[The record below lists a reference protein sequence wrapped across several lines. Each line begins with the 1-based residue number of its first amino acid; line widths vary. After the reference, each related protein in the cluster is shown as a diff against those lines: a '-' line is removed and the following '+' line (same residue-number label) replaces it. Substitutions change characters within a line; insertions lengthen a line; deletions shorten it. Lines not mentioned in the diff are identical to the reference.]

1 MALRGSV
8 DPDAL
13 PSPMIVPEI
22 LLVQSRHRAG
32 SLASILKV
40 LGDAGLVVENI
51 SAVNREQDMTV
62 WEITVEID
70 ENDSRSVYEA
80 INALP
85 NARILGTS
93 DRVFNRHRGGKI
105 ETRSRVTINT
115 HQILRDIYTPG
126 VARVCLA
133 IERDPRLVWDYTAR
147 ANTVAIVT
155 NATAVLGLG
164 RLRPESSL
172 PVMEGKAALFA
183 TFAGIS
189 AVPVV
194 LAESYDEEALVTTV
208 LRLAPSFGA
217 IQLEDIA
224 APTCF
229 AVEEALRERLDIPLL
244 HDDQEGTAVVVLA
257 ALTTV
262 TRRLGRSLDRLRIGH
277 LGLGAAGFGI
287 ARLVRVAGARELFGA
302 DIDPRVCARFAA
314 LGGTVL
320 DLDALLERCDVVI
333 ATTGKK
339 DLIPPEKIRAGQIVF
354 ALSNPEPEITPHLA
368 LAHGAAVATDGRS
381 MNNLLA
387 FPGLFR
393 GILDLRARRFED
405 AHLLA
410 ASEALVAQTP
420 EQDITP
426 DPLDPKVHEAV
437 AAAVR
442 AVGAD
447 AGRGR

>member
-1 MALRGSV
+1 
-8 DPDAL
+8 
-13 PSPMIVPEI
+13 MIVPEI

-51 SAVNREQDMTV
+51 SAVSRDQDMTV

-70 ENDSRSVYEA
+70 ENESRAVYEA

-105 ETRSRVTINT
+105 ETRSRITINS
-115 HQILRDIYTPG
+115 HQVLRDIYTPG

-133 IERDPRLVWDYTAR
+133 IERNPALAAEYTAR
-147 ANTVAIVT
+147 ARTVAVVT

-164 RLRPESSL
+164 RLRPEASL

-183 TFAGIS
+183 TFAGLS
-189 AVPVV
+189 AVPIV
-194 LAESYDEEALVTTV
+194 LADCYAPEAVVETV

-224 APTCF
+224 APECF
-229 AVEEALRERLDIPLL
+229 AVEDALRARLSIPVL

-257 ALTTV
+257 ALTTA
-262 TRRLGRSLDRLRIGH
+262 TRRLGRPLATLKIGH
-277 LGLGAAGFGI
+277 LGLGAAGYGI
-287 ARLVRVAGARELFGA
+287 ARLVHVAGARALYGT

-320 DLDALLERCDVVI
+320 GLEDLLATCDVII

-339 DLIPPEKIRAGQIVF
+339 GLIPPERVRAGQILF
-354 ALSNPEPEITPHLA
+354 ALSNPEPEISPHAA
-368 LAHGAAVATDGRS
+368 LARGAALATDGRS

-393 GILDLRARRFED
+393 GILDLRAPAFAD

-410 ASEALVAQTP
+410 ASEALVAKTP
-420 EQDITP
+420 PNEITP
-426 DPLDPKVHEAV
+426 DPLDATVHEAV

-442 AVGAD
+442 AAGASP
-447 AGRGR
+447 AGPR

>member
-1 MALRGSV
+1 
-8 DPDAL
+8 
-13 PSPMIVPEI
+13 MIVPEI

-51 SAVNREQDMTV
+51 SAVSRDQDMTV

-70 ENDSRSVYEA
+70 EEDSRRVYEA

-105 ETRSRVTINT
+105 ETRSRITINS
-115 HQILRDIYTPG
+115 HQVLRDIYTPG

-133 IERDPRLVWDYTAR
+133 IEREPGLVWDYTAR
-147 ANTVAIVT
+147 GNTVAIVT

-164 RLRPESSL
+164 RLRPEASL

-183 TFAGIS
+183 TFAGVS

-194 LAESYDEEALVTTV
+194 LAEAYDEEAIVATV
-208 LRLAPSFGA
+208 ARLAPSFGA

-229 AVEEALRERLDIPLL
+229 AVEEALRARLEIPIL

-262 TRRLGRSLDRLRIGH
+262 TRRLGRPLEDLRIGH
-277 LGLGAAGFGI
+277 LGLGAAGYGI
-287 ARLVRVAGARELFGA
+287 ARLVKVAGARTLYGA
-302 DIDPRVCARFAA
+302 DIDARVCARFAA

-320 DLDALLERCDVVI
+320 GLEELLERADVVI
-333 ATTGKK
+333 ATTGRKG
-339 DLIPPEKIRAGQIVF
+339 LIPPERIRPGQIVF
-354 ALSNPEPEITPHLA
+354 ALSNPEPEITPHTA

-393 GILDLRARRFED
+393 GILDLRARRFDD

-410 ASEALVAQTP
+410 AARALTELTP
-420 EQDITP
+420 EKDITP

-442 AVGAD
+442 AVGVRN
-447 AGRGR
+447 AGGR

>member
-1 MALRGSV
+1 
-8 DPDAL
+8 
-13 PSPMIVPEI
+13 MIVPEI

-32 SLASILKV
+32 SLAAILKV

-51 SAVNREQDMTV
+51 SAVSRDQDLTV

-70 ENDSRSVYEA
+70 ENDSRRVYEA

-93 DRVFNRHRGGKI
+93 DRVFARHRGGKI
-105 ETRSRVTINT
+105 ETRSRITINS

-133 IERDPRLVWDYTAR
+133 IEREPSLVWDYTAR
-147 ANTVAIVT
+147 ANTVGIVT

-164 RLRPESSL
+164 RLRPEASL

-189 AVPVV
+189 AVPVI
-194 LAESYDEEALVTTV
+194 LADAYDAEAIVTTV
-208 LRLAPSFGA
+208 QRLAPSFGA
-217 IQLEDIA
+217 VQLEDIA

-229 AVEEALRERLDIPLL
+229 EVEEALRARLDIPVL

-262 TRRLGRSLDRLRIGH
+262 TRRLGRPLETLRIGH
-277 LGLGAAGFGI
+277 LGLGAAGYGI
-287 ARLVRVAGARELFGA
+287 ARLVHIAGARTLFGA

-314 LGGTVL
+314 LGGTIL
-320 DLDALLERCDVVI
+320 TLEELLERCDVVI

-339 DLIPPEKIRAGQIVF
+339 DLIPAERIRRGQIVF
-354 ALSNPEPEITPHLA
+354 ALSNPEPEITPHAA
-368 LAHGAAVATDGRS
+368 LVHGAAVATDGRS

-410 ASEALVAQTP
+410 AAQALVALTP
-420 EQDITP
+420 EKDITP

-437 AAAVR
+437 AEAVR
-442 AVGAD
+442 RVGAGD
-447 AGRGR
+447 DHAP

>member
-1 MALRGSV
+1 
-8 DPDAL
+8 
-13 PSPMIVPEI
+13 MIVPEI

-32 SLASILKV
+32 SLAAILKV

-51 SAVNREQDMTV
+51 SAVSRDQDLTV

-70 ENDSRSVYEA
+70 ENDSRRVYEA

-93 DRVFNRHRGGKI
+93 DRVFARHRGGKI
-105 ETRSRVTINT
+105 ETRSRITINS

-133 IERDPRLVWDYTAR
+133 IEREPSLVWDYTAR
-147 ANTVAIVT
+147 ANTVGIVT

-164 RLRPESSL
+164 RLRPEASL

-189 AVPVV
+189 AVPVI
-194 LAESYDEEALVTTV
+194 LADAYDAEAIVTTV
-208 LRLAPSFGA
+208 QRLAPSFGA
-217 IQLEDIA
+217 VQLEDIA

-229 AVEEALRERLDIPLL
+229 EVEEALRARLDIPVL

-262 TRRLGRSLDRLRIGH
+262 TRRLGRPLETLRIGH
-277 LGLGAAGFGI
+277 LGLGAAGYGI
-287 ARLVRVAGARELFGA
+287 ARLVHIAGARTLFGA
-302 DIDPRVCARFAA
+302 DIDPRVCTRFAA
-314 LGGTVL
+314 LGGTIL
-320 DLDALLERCDVVI
+320 TLEELLERCDVVI

-339 DLIPPEKIRAGQIVF
+339 DLIPAERIRRGQIVF
-354 ALSNPEPEITPHLA
+354 ALSNPEPEITPHAA
-368 LAHGAAVATDGRS
+368 LVHGAAVATDGRS

-410 ASEALVAQTP
+410 AAQALVALTP
-420 EQDITP
+420 EKDITP

-437 AAAVR
+437 AEAVR
-442 AVGAD
+442 RVGAGAD
-447 AGRGR
+447 RDS

>member
-1 MALRGSV
+1 ML
-8 DPDAL
+8 
-13 PSPMIVPEI
+13 VPEI

-51 SAVNREQDMTV
+51 SAVSRDQDMTV

-70 ENDSRSVYEA
+70 EHQSRSVYEA

-105 ETRSRVTINT
+105 EVTSRITINS

-133 IERDPRLVWDYTAR
+133 IERAPQLVWDYTAR
-147 ANTVAIVT
+147 GRMVAIVT

-164 RLRPESSL
+164 RLRPEASL

-183 TFAGIS
+183 TFAGLS
-189 AVPVV
+189 AVPIV
-194 LAESYDEEALVTTV
+194 LEEAEDPRTIVETVT
-208 LRLAPSFGA
+208 RLTPSFGA

-224 APTCF
+224 APSCF
-229 AVEEALRERLDIPLL
+229 AVEEELRRRLPIPVL
-244 HDDQEGTAVVVLA
+244 HDDQEGTAIVVLA
-257 ALTTV
+257 ALLTV
-262 TRRLGRSLDRLRIGH
+262 TRRLGRSLSTLRIGH
-277 LGLGAAGFGI
+277 LGLGAAGYGI
-287 ARLVRVAGARELFGA
+287 ARLVHVAGARALYGC
-302 DIDPRVCARFAA
+302 DIDPRCREHFLP
-314 LGGTVL
+314 LGGTL
-320 DLDALLERCDVVI
+320 LGLEDLMAQCDVII

-339 DLIPPEKIRAGQIVF
+339 DLIPPSLVRPGQIIF

-368 LAHGAAVATDGRS
+368 LAQGAAVATDGRS

-393 GILDLRARRFED
+393 GILDRRAPRIED
-405 AHLLA
+405 NHLLA
-410 ASEALVAQTP
+410 AAQALVERTP
-420 EQDITP
+420 ANEITP
-426 DPLDPKVHEAV
+426 DALDPKVHEAV
-437 AAAVR
+437 ADAVR
-442 AVGAD
+442 TIGD
-447 AGRGR
+447 TPPSLI